1 MIINKEIKL
10 DLQRP
15 GDPKIIHA
23 KQGDVLTRSVTVALY
38 SDGIAWTIPSEVTS
52 IAVAYSKPDGTGGV
66 YDKLPSGA
74 NACSSSGSK
83 ITATF
88 APQVLTCSGR
98 VRVDLQLKNSAGD
111 TLHTFGFF
119 VAVEQSAESDIT
131 SADYW
136 TAQRKTVLYMSTV
149 PTTADTI
156 KTDGVGSFLPAPAK
170 NDLAIGK
177 NGYLAL
183 VTEASG
189 AVIKIKSLGVQ
200 WVDFSQEAVLY
211 GSAQELTEAQ
221 KAQARENI
229 AAVPVSR
236 TVAGQALTGN
246 VTLTAPDIH
255 YQGTIDGEQTQYVNE
270 ALDLLAARKAVFE
283 VTLTR
288 AADGTFTADKT
299 LAQITEAYNNGA
311 ALQCVYTNDKEQW
324 DIVRLPLAYIRSDF
338 ARFIAFE
345 TPAQGA
351 TQFVDVACS
360 SETSGDVWHDY
371 STRLTGA
378 DVDYAGK
385 VGNNTMSTVAEALD
399 ALAVGNPLDMSADYA
414 ASGAATVQAWA
425 TMAKTGDATR
435 YRVAAG
441 RYQINS
447 PAGSAYN
454 VVITN
459 VPNDTARI
467 VQITECNDDPFV
479 YFDVYSAT
487 SPGAAPVSQVY
498 FSSEERLFS
507 VYGKNM
513 ILPDYTSADNDKVLT
528 IKNGYPSWGT
538 VPALPDVGAADNGKF
553 LRVVSGAWAAEALT
567 NVAEVGA

>member
-1 MIINKEIKL
+1 MIINKGIKL

-170 NDLAIGK
+170 DDLAIGK

-189 AVIKIKSLGVQ
+189 AVIKIKSIGVQ

-229 AAVPVSR
+229 AAVPTSR
-236 TVAGQALTGN
+236 KVAGKSLA
-246 VTLTAPDIH
+246 ADI
-255 YQGTIDGEQTQYVNE
+255 
-270 ALDLLAARKAVFE
+270 LLAAEDVGAIPVPDDPAAKDYVVAVD
-283 VTLTR
+283 
-288 AADGTFTADKT
+288 AIGADKRPT
-299 LAQITEAYNNGA
+299 AWRYVSARPDQQVFFCDEIDIPPNDGESVSLNGLSWYPAGALRAGDIVVGRNGYYAEVDDGNSSDEEAITSVGRPIIDTSAAKSAYAGRVGSATVTNVAA
-311 ALQCVYTNDKEQW
+311 ALN
-324 DIVRLPLAYIRSDF
+324 
-338 ARFIAFE
+338 
-345 TPAQGA
+345 
-351 TQFVDVACS
+351 
-360 SETSGDVWHDY
+360 
-371 STRLTGA
+371 
-378 DVDYAGK
+378 
-385 VGNNTMSTVAEALD
+385 
-399 ALAVGNPLDMSADYA
+399 ALAVGAPLDMSADYA
-414 ASGAATVQAWA
+414 ASGAASVAAWA
-425 TMAKTGDATR
+425 TMAKTGDATK

-441 RYQINS
+441 RYSIS
-447 PAGSAYN
+447 DEDGEIGYL
-454 VVITN
+454 ITII
-459 VPNDTARI
+459 DTPGVSYRTVWVAS
-467 VQITECNDDPFV
+467 VTDFAFVDCYTVDDPGGGV
-479 YFDVYSAT
+479 QYVVAFDTETNFLEINGHAVTLPAYT
-487 SPGAAPVSQVY
+487 AADA
-498 FSSEERLFS
+498 
-507 VYGKNM
+507 GKN
-513 ILPDYTSADNDKVLT
+513 LT
-528 IKNGYPSWGT
+528 IGTDGTPSWKA
-538 VPALPDVGAADNGKF
+538 VAALPTVGTADNGKF
-553 LRVVSGAWAAEALT
+553 LRVVSGAWAAQALT
-567 NVAEVGA
+567 HVAEVGA

>member
-1 MIINKEIKL
+1 MIINKAIKL

-136 TAQRKTVLYMSTV
+136 AAQRKTVLYMSTV

-170 NDLAIGK
+170 DDLAIGK

-211 GSAQELTEAQ
+211 GSAQELAEAQ
-221 KAQARENI
+221 RAQARENI
-229 AAVPVSR
+229 AAVPTSR
-236 TVAGQALTGN
+236 KVAGKSLAADILLVAEDVGAIPVPDDPAAKDYVVAVDAIGTDKRP
-246 VTLTAPDIH
+246 TAWRYVSARPDQQVFFCDEID
-255 YQGTIDGEQTQYVNE
+255 IPPNDGESVSLNGLSWYPADALRAGDIVVGRNGYYAVVDDGNSSDEE
-270 ALDLLAARKAVFE
+270 AVTSVGHPIIDTSAAKSAYAGRVGSAT
-283 VTLTR
+283 VTNV
-288 AADGTFTADKT
+288 A
-299 LAQITEAYNNGA
+299 A
-311 ALQCVYTNDKEQW
+311 ALN
-324 DIVRLPLAYIRSDF
+324 
-338 ARFIAFE
+338 
-345 TPAQGA
+345 
-351 TQFVDVACS
+351 
-360 SETSGDVWHDY
+360 
-371 STRLTGA
+371 
-378 DVDYAGK
+378 
-385 VGNNTMSTVAEALD
+385 
-399 ALAVGNPLDMSADYA
+399 ALATGNPLDMSADYA
-414 ASGAATVQAWA
+414 ASGAASVAAWA
-425 TMAKTGDATR
+425 TMAKTGDATK
-435 YRVAAG
+435 YRVTAG

-454 VVITN
+454 VVITS
-459 VPNDTARI
+459 VPDDSARI
-467 VQITECNDDPFV
+467 VQITECNNDPFM
-479 YFDVYSAT
+479 YFSVYSVS
-487 SPGAAPVSQVY
+487 SPGEAPVNQVY
-498 FSSEERLFS
+498 FSTEEGLFD
-507 VYGKNM
+507 VFGRNV
-513 ILPDYTSADNDKVLT
+513 ILPSYGAEDKGKVLT
-528 IKNGYPSWGT
+528 VDDSGNPKWKAAA
-538 VPALPDVGAADNGKF
+538 ALPTVGAADNGKF

>member
-1 MIINKEIKL
+1 MIINKAIKL
-10 DLQRP
+10 DLQHP

-74 NACSSSGSK
+74 NACSSSGSN

-119 VAVEQSAESDIT
+119 VAVEQSAESAIT

-170 NDLAIGK
+170 DDLAIGK

-211 GSAQELTEAQ
+211 GSAQELAEAQ
-221 KAQARENI
+221 RAQARENI
-229 AAVPVSR
+229 AAVPTSR
-236 TVAGQALTGN
+236 KVAGKSLA
-246 VTLTAPDIH
+246 ADI
-255 YQGTIDGEQTQYVNE
+255 
-270 ALDLLAARKAVFE
+270 LLAAEDVGAIPVPDDPAAKGYVVAVDAIGTDKRPTAWRYVSARPDQQVFFCDEIDIPPNDGESVSLNGLSWYPADALRAGDIVVGRNGYYAE
-283 VTLTR
+283 VDDGNSSDEEAVTSVGRPIIDTS
-288 AADGTFTADKT
+288 AAKS
-299 LAQITEAYNNGA
+299 AYAGRVGSATVTNVAA
-311 ALQCVYTNDKEQW
+311 ALN
-324 DIVRLPLAYIRSDF
+324 
-338 ARFIAFE
+338 
-345 TPAQGA
+345 
-351 TQFVDVACS
+351 
-360 SETSGDVWHDY
+360 
-371 STRLTGA
+371 
-378 DVDYAGK
+378 
-385 VGNNTMSTVAEALD
+385 
-399 ALAVGNPLDMSADYA
+399 ALAVGAPLDMSADYA
-414 ASGAATVQAWA
+414 SSGAASVAAWA
-425 TMAKTGDATR
+425 TMAKTGDATE

-441 RYQINS
+441 RYQINWS
-447 PAGSAYN
+447 GGSAYN

-479 YFDVYSAT
+479 YFSVFSAT
-487 SPGAAPVSQVY
+487 SPGAAPESQVF
-498 FSSEERLFS
+498 FSTEERLFD
-507 VYGKNM
+507 VFGQNV
-513 ILPDYTSADNDKVLT
+513 ILPSYGAEDKGKVLT
-528 IKNGYPSWGT
+528 VDDSGNPNWKAAA
-538 VPALPDVGAADNGKF
+538 ALPTVGTADNGKF
-553 LRVVSGAWAAEALT
+553 LRVVSGAWAAQALT